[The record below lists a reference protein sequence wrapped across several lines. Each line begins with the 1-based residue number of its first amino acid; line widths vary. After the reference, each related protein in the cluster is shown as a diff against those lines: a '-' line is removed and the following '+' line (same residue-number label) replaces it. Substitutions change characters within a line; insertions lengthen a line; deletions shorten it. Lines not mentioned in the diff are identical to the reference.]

1 MQNTAAKQNNS
12 QHQLNLLPKKMEMY
26 HIKEMIHHQFQNL
39 IDASL
44 FLTLKIPRKRERKR
58 EKITIAQWEIWTVQ
72 KNGMF
77 LKLR

>member
-26 HIKEMIHHQFQNL
+26 HIEEMIHHQFQNL